1 MRDAKEH
8 HNIAEHED
16 VTLEDLKT
24 KSAKGWRDVL
34 AQYGPGLLGYA
45 KRMLGDRATAE
56 DVVQEALLS
65 VYKTIDNFDGRC
77 SIKSWLYRAVRNRSI
92 DEIRRARRFI
102 DVGEEGVENYF
113 KESDGHW
120 RDDCFEWDGHAARE
134 LDYKKLIK
142 RVHKEIDKLPHLHRE
157 VLLLKEIEQLESAEI
172 CAALDINAGNL
183 RIRIHRARSA
193 LRIAVNTSL
202 EKE

>member
-65 VYKTIDNFDGRC
+65 VYKTIDNFD
-77 SIKSWLYRAVRNRSI
+77 ARSGT
-92 DEIRRARRFI
+92 DLSMKYAGPADLLMSE
-102 DVGEEGVENYF
+102 
-113 KESDGHW
+113 
-120 RDDCFEWDGHAARE
+120 
-134 LDYKKLIK
+134 KKGWKIILK
-142 RVHKEIDKLPHLHRE
+142 RVMAIGAT
-157 VLLLKEIEQLESAEI
+157 I
-172 CAALDINAGNL
+172 ALSGMGMRQENL
-183 RIRIHRARSA
+183 TIK
-193 LRIAVNTSL
+193 N
-202 EKE
+202 